1 METFSYLLVFAF
13 IVYVII
19 YVVIK
24 PAREIKNLE
33 EKISFEKNSSEITVK
48 KNADDFYGTEL
59 MKNNPNAFLQIVAE
73 KKQRLE
79 NGESIGVKASEF
91 FYLIRNS
98 DHKDLIVGE
107 DGTINMKDIESI
119 DGILANKEIAD
130 LQNRILNFHPSERE
144 DENKSTGMQIPGYVK
159 KVEPIKDGGT
169 RWVFEEWHADECG
182 IKTLCWDRFGRAM
195 LDPDEIKDDSK
206 NKPGK
211 KDSGRGTRSS
221 DEVTDLSKKV
231 SRYMEMVEEA
241 RVDAMLAVVPEVD
254 AVDAKVEFAKPS
266 TLKPAELKDEIKAIE
281 DEIETPDF
289 MLTLN
294 DDFENNLMKDIANK
308 NLNTPVADVVE
319 IDQRRANESQDE
331 DREYFRYF
339 DKERFFS
346 RTAQQKEFIEA
357 AMKSIFSSDG
367 LEYIFV
373 LYPEKQVFIEKNYF
387 AYAIENLFSEKDRS
401 KYRKDFFVDGSKNI
415 FDGIKINELLGV
427 ISEKEKL
434 FLSYGKG
441 SGKMIFNMLFSN
453 SRIKDDYFTG
463 WYVKMSFEAHHCVTD
478 FLDIGGMPVEVI
490 ASEGSEITRRSKILK
505 NVRKTF

>member
-1 METFSYLLVFAF
+1 
-13 IVYVII
+13 
-19 YVVIK
+19 
-24 PAREIKNLE
+24 
-33 EKISFEKNSSEITVK
+33 
-48 KNADDFYGTEL
+48 
-59 MKNNPNAFLQIVAE
+59 
-73 KKQRLE
+73 
-79 NGESIGVKASEF
+79 
-91 FYLIRNS
+91 
-98 DHKDLIVGE
+98 
-107 DGTINMKDIESI
+107 
-119 DGILANKEIAD
+119 
-130 LQNRILNFHPSERE
+130 
-144 DENKSTGMQIPGYVK
+144 
-159 KVEPIKDGGT
+159 
-169 RWVFEEWHADECG
+169 
-182 IKTLCWDRFGRAM
+182 
-195 LDPDEIKDDSK
+195 
-206 NKPGK
+206 
-211 KDSGRGTRSS
+211 
-221 DEVTDLSKKV
+221 
-231 SRYMEMVEEA
+231 
-241 RVDAMLAVVPEVD
+241 
-254 AVDAKVEFAKPS
+254 VEFAKPS